1 MRRPLRIPLAWQ
13 LALAFFAVSTLAL
26 GSVGVLSAALTR
38 DQFRTLL
45 SNQERERIEAQL
57 HTHLQAG
64 GTLTTF
70 APVPEQTGGHLGPG
84 TPGTATPGPATPG
97 TGPQGS
103 RRDRP
108 GQRTLFVLTDP
119 QFRPVD
125 AEPDTRP
132 LSRSERAQAVP
143 VEVGG
148 ERVAYLVP
156 RGRPDIEGANAA
168 FLRRTSQAIAW
179 ATAASAL
186 LAALLGGWLA
196 RQLLRPLTQL
206 RGGIAA
212 LSRGEEPAP
221 LPPRPVQDELSD
233 LLGSFRAMHTEVVR
247 TQQAGRQLTADIAHD
262 LNTPLTVMR
271 GGLEA
276 MLDGTFQPT
285 PARLT
290 RLNDQ
295 AGRMARLVADLRL
308 VAQADSGELPLHPRP
323 VAVAELLGEAAQA
336 FAGVAR
342 QCGSEVRLDAPP
354 DLTVSA
360 DPDRLRQVLD
370 NLIGNALSHA
380 PGTPVMLRA
389 RAEAGGV
396 TMQVQDAGPGVS
408 PQDLPHLFER
418 LYRAD
423 PSRQATGLNA
433 TTGLATGLGA
443 GSGLGLSISRGI
455 VQAHGG
461 HITARNISA
470 GGLCVEVWLP
480 GAAGATTL

>member
-1 MRRPLRIPLAWQ
+1 MRPLRIPLAWQ
-13 LALAFFAVSTLAL
+13 LALAFFVVSTLAL

-45 SNQERERIEAQL
+45 SDQERQRIETQL

-64 GTLTTF
+64 GTLATF
-70 APVPEQTGGHLGPG
+70 SPEQPEHLGS
-84 TPGTATPGPATPG
+84 GPAG

-103 RRDRP
+103 RADRP
-108 GQRTLFVLTDP
+108 GRRTLFVLTDP
-119 QFRPVD
+119 QFRPVG
-125 AEPDTRP
+125 PDTRP
-132 LSRSERAQAVP
+132 LTGSERAQAVP
-143 VEVGG
+143 VEVSGQKVG
-148 ERVAYLVP
+148 YLVP

-168 FLRRTSQAIAW
+168 FLRRTTQAIAW
-179 ATAASAL
+179 ATAASGL

-196 RQLLRPLTQL
+196 RRLLRPLTQL

-212 LSRGEEPAP
+212 LSRGEEPTP

-233 LLGSFRAMHTEVVR
+233 LLGSFRAMHAEVVR

-262 LNTPLTVMR
+262 LNTPLTVIR

-285 PARLT
+285 PARLS

-308 VAQADSGELPLHPRP
+308 LAQTDSGELPLHPRP
-323 VAVAELLGEAAQA
+323 VAVAELLTEAAQA
-336 FAGVAR
+336 FAGVAAQR
-342 QCGSEVRLDAPP
+342 GSALRLDAPA
-354 DLTVSA
+354 DLRVTA

-370 NLIGNALSHA
+370 NLIGNALNHA
-380 PGTPVMLRA
+380 PGTPVTLRA

-396 TMQVQDAGPGVS
+396 TLQVQDAGPGVA

-423 PSRQATGLNA
+423 PSRHAA
-433 TTGLATGLGA
+433 GLGA
-443 GSGLGLSISRGI
+443 GSGLGLSISRGV

-461 HITARNISA
+461 HIRARNVPE
-470 GGLCVEVWLP
+470 GGLCIELWLP
-480 GAAGATTL
+480 GEAGPEGDKGAS